1 MKKEQLI
8 QFENEIAS
16 TFNRGGIRAPI
27 YLYSNN
33 ENFLIKFFKK
43 VNLRDLVDRMKKE
56 EKKEKKNSLIL
67 SAAAVSAVAVFG
79 IILTL

>member
-1 MKKEQLI
+1 MSAQPKYKE
-8 QFENEIAS
+8 
-16 TFNRGGIRAPI
+16 
-27 YLYSNN
+27 
-33 ENFLIKFFKK
+33 ENFYSEKSVSSKK

-56 EKKEKKNSLIL
+56 EKKEKKNNLIL

>member
-1 MKKEQLI
+1 MSAQPKYKE
-8 QFENEIAS
+8 EN
-16 TFNRGGIRAPI
+16 
-27 YLYSNN
+27 YYS
-33 ENFLIKFFKK
+33 EKIDSAKK

-56 EKKEKKNSLIL
+56 EKKEKKNNLIL